1 MRKKSLAKKN
11 NTEYSTLTF
20 TVKDERDLKKMKD
33 ELEKL
38 SKEGYVHIQAI
49 PMLKL
54 SDISRKPIQL
64 VAESLNSKLTGKEKK
79 TNIIDRIIN
88 ELIVGAYQDR
98 ITAYSIAVG
107 DTYNN
112 LETIQ
117 RIRQKADNH
126 LVRLIKY
133 SIDIKRPPINVS
145 VKKVDHV
152 SIVDKQMNI
161 SKKLSDDLD
170 KNEKIS

>member
-1 MRKKSLAKKN
+1 MRKKSLAKKD

-79 TNIIDRIIN
+79 TSIIIDRIIN

-98 ITAYSIAVG
+98 ITAYTIDVG
-107 DTYNN
+107 DNYNN

-152 SIVDKQMNI
+152 SIVDK
-161 SKKLSDDLD
+161 
-170 KNEKIS
+170 